1 MRFLHTADWH
11 LGRIFHGMHLTGDQS
26 YILETI
32 EEIIK
37 DEAIEAYII
46 AGDIYDRAVPPPE
59 AVELL
64 GQHLEIVAGELK
76 IPVIMIAGNHDS
88 AERLNFCSGIMR
100 NSNLF
105 IYGNPVAKTQEVILE
120 DKHGPVRFFPF
131 PYGDPER
138 FRELYEVSESITHES
153 AYRFM
158 MESLNSLF
166 PKKCREVA
174 ITHAF
179 ISGGQSSDSERP
191 LVIGSAG
198 NVSADLFNRFNY
210 TALGHL
216 HSPQSINST
225 LRYSGSIMKYSIAE
239 ANHSKSVSVVEINDT
254 GDVKITEIPLR
265 PKKDLRIITGSFKE
279 IMERSDSGSR
289 EDYVVVRL
297 TDVLGLYEP
306 MNRLRERYP
315 NIIHLERVNS
325 SVAQNSVFSAG
336 REKKDDLE
344 LFLQFYKVV
353 TERDVAP
360 AAMDVISDAIK
371 SVVEAEA

>member
-1 MRFLHTADWH
+1 
-11 LGRIFHGMHLTGDQS
+11 
-26 YILETI
+26 
-32 EEIIK
+32 
-37 DEAIEAYII
+37 
-46 AGDIYDRAVPPPE
+46 
-59 AVELL
+59 
-64 GQHLEIVAGELK
+64 
-76 IPVIMIAGNHDS
+76 
-88 AERLNFCSGIMR
+88 
-100 NSNLF
+100 
-105 IYGNPVAKTQEVILE
+105 
-120 DKHGPVRFFPF
+120 
-131 PYGDPER
+131 
-138 FRELYEVSESITHES
+138 
-153 AYRFM
+153 
-158 MESLNSLF
+158 
-166 PKKCREVA
+166 
-174 ITHAF
+174 
-179 ISGGQSSDSERP
+179 
-191 LVIGSAG
+191 
-198 NVSADLFNRFNY
+198 
-210 TALGHL
+210 
-216 HSPQSINST
+216 
-225 LRYSGSIMKYSIAE
+225 MKYSIAE